1 MEELAT
7 TLRNLRRRYG
17 AVALFSAATVL
28 LIVLGSWWFVFIH
41 GAISNEHRMMQQ
53 ALGQMAEVQ
62 ALRLRDAGDAL
73 HEGLLPDDARFEVVR
88 VSPVLSPFA
97 HRIDPHPLYRYPAPE
112 TLAVQPT
119 EATLR
124 TLSLKYESR
133 RGMWMGEGL
142 LLVTLLIAVV
152 GMLYRMVAAER
163 AFRKEMQE
171 FLGRVTH
178 EMKTPLAG
186 IKAVLQ
192 TLQLGRMPEAQARE
206 LTAMALREAER
217 EEHLIQNLLLGQR
230 MRMSD
235 QRLAKEETDLR
246 ALLERFVKHRS
257 DTMVPDGASLTLE
270 CPQSLM
276 FLGDPT
282 AVWTIL
288 ENLGDNAVKY
298 GGRKLCV
305 QARLEPTRAVVE
317 FADDGIGFES
327 ERAEHLFDAFASSGG
342 HAVSK
347 HGTGLGL
354 SISRTLAERMG
365 GTLRARSA
373 GKGQGATFVLSLPL
387 PPRRE
392 TAARRTQAS
401 ES

>member
-1 MEELAT
+1 MEQLAT
-7 TLRNLRRRYG
+7 TLRNFRRHYG

-41 GAISNEHRMMQQ
+41 KAIGDEHRMMQQ
-53 ALGQMAEVQ
+53 SLGQMAEVQ
-62 ALRLRDAGDAL
+62 ALRLRDQGVAV

-88 VSPVLSPFA
+88 VTPVLSPFA
-97 HRIDPHPLYRYPAPE
+97 HRIEPHPLYRYPSPYP
-112 TLAVQPT
+112 LAVQPT
-119 EATLR
+119 DVTLR
-124 TLSLKYESR
+124 ALSLKYESR

-235 QRLAKEETDLR
+235 QRLARESTDLR

-257 DTMVPDGASLTLE
+257 DTMAPDGASLSLE
-270 CPQSLM
+270 CPETLM

-298 GGRKLCV
+298 GGRKLRV
-305 QARLEPTRAVVE
+305 SARKEPTRAVVE
-317 FADDGIGFES
+317 FSDDGIGFEP
-327 ERAEHLFDAFASSGG
+327 ERAEHLFDAFVSSGG
-342 HAVSK
+342 HSVSK

-365 GTLRARSA
+365 GNLRARSS
-373 GKGQGATFVLSLPL
+373 GKGQGATFLLSLPL
-387 PPRRE
+387 PAPTG
-392 TAARRTQAS
+392 TAASRTKAGVS
-401 ES
+401 

>member
-1 MEELAT
+1 MEQWAT
-7 TLRNLRRRYG
+7 SLRNLRRRYG
-17 AVALFSAATVL
+17 AVALFSGTTVL
-28 LIVLGSWWFVFIH
+28 LIVLGGWWFVFIH
-41 GAISNEHRMMQQ
+41 KAIGNEHKMMQE
-53 ALGQMAEVQ
+53 ALGQLAEVH
-62 ALRLRDAGDAL
+62 ALRLRDQGDAVR
-73 HEGLLPDDARFEVVR
+73 EGLLPEDPRFEVVR
-88 VSPVLSPFA
+88 VTPVLSPFA
-97 HRIDPHPLYRYPAPE
+97 HRIDPHPLYRYPAPH

-119 EATLR
+119 ETTLR
-124 TLSLKYESR
+124 TLSLKYASR

-142 LLVTLLIAVV
+142 LLVTLLLAVV

-206 LTAMALREAER
+206 LTVMALREAER

-235 QRLAKEETDLR
+235 QRLAKEATDLR

-257 DTMVPDGASLTLE
+257 DTMVPDGASLTLD
-270 CPQSLM
+270 CPESLM

-298 GGRKLCV
+298 GGRKLHI
-305 QARLEPTRAVVE
+305 QASVEPARAVVE
-317 FADDGIGFES
+317 FADDGIGFEP

-365 GTLRARSA
+365 GSLRARSP
-373 GKGQGATFVLSLPL
+373 GKGLGAAFLLSLPL
-387 PPRRE
+387 PPRTE
-392 TAARRTQAS
+392 TAARRTQVS
-401 ES
+401 VS